1 LKWFKIKLK
10 PELALITIGRN
21 AGEGDDRKI
30 DEDFNLAQD
39 EINMINIVS
48 QAFHAQG
55 KSRILVE

>member
-1 LKWFKIKLK
+1 L
-10 PELALITIGRN
+10 GRN

-55 KSRILVE
+55 KSSGGIKYWWSN

>member
-1 LKWFKIKLK
+1 MVQNKAKT
-10 PELALITIGRN
+10 ELALITIGRN

-48 QAFHAQG
+48 QAMLKAKVG
-55 KSRILVE
+55 YWWSN